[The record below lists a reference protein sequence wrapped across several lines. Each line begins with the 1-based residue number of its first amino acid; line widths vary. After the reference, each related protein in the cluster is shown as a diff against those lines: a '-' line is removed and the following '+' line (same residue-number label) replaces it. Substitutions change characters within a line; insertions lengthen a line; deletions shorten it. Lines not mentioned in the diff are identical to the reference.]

1 MIVECIEPEC
11 FELTE
16 RASCLCEKHE
26 AQSHMQCGAIAL
38 FLKLFKP
45 RKQQHRSHA

>member
-11 FELTE
+11 VELTE

-26 AQSHMQCGAIAL
+26 AKANMQNGAIAL
-38 FLKLFKP
+38 FLKLLKP
-45 RKQQHRSHA
+45 RKPNVGSRA